1 MLFIKKSV
9 ERNFYVNRKKLED
22 EVETLL
28 TSNILR
34 KATTF
39 SKIGVNVIINF
50 DAYMFCEK
58 ICAVWD
64 RIEQDLCEKHAIYMR

>member
-9 ERNFYVNRKKLED
+9 ERNFYVNRKNLED

-28 TSNILR
+28 ISNIR
-34 KATTF
+34 GKATTF
-39 SKIGVNVIINF
+39 SKIGVNVTINF

-58 ICAVWD
+58 ICVAWD
-64 RIEQDLCEKHAIYMR
+64 GIEQDLCEKHAIYMW